1 MIMADVF
8 KILFIILGILITTVA
23 YWLLF
28 EALFRRV
35 VERASVV
42 YETNPYKVVILGLVV
57 GLPLFLV
64 SIGLLRSPAG
74 LKLLGAILMSG
85 VLLVGLL
92 GSAGLARLVG
102 GRLASAT
109 DSAFPWR
116 RVLRGGMVL
125 SITFV
130 LPVVGW
136 FFVLPLTLASGVGAV
151 ILSRTGRRVAEAAVA
166 PVVPAVNA

>member
-8 KILFIILGILITTVA
+8 KILFIVLGILIATVA

-28 EALFRRV
+28 EALFKRA

-42 YETNPYKVVILGLVV
+42 YEMYPYKVTLIGAVV
-57 GLPLFLV
+57 GVPLFLA
-64 SIGLLRSPAG
+64 SLALLNSAAG
-74 LKLLGAILMSG
+74 LKLAGAVLMSAL
-85 VLLVGLL
+85 LLVGLV
-92 GSAGLARLVG
+92 GSSGLARLVG
-102 GRLASAT
+102 VRLASAT
-109 DSAFPWR
+109 ASAYPWR
-116 RVLRGGMVL
+116 RVLRGGIVL

-151 ILSRTGRRVAEAAVA
+151 IVSRWGHGAAA
-166 PVVPAVNA
+166 TMPSAVPAASA

>member
-42 YETNPYKVVILGLVV
+42 YEANPYKVAVLGAVVGVPLFVASLGL
-57 GLPLFLV
+57 LN
-64 SIGLLRSPAG
+64 SAAG

-85 VLLVGLL
+85 LLLVGML

-102 GRLASAT
+102 ARLASAT
-109 DSAFPWR
+109 DSAYPWR
-116 RVLRGGMVL
+116 RVLRGGIVL

-130 LPVVGW
+130 LPIVGW
-136 FFVLPLTLASGVGAV
+136 FVVLPLTLASGVGAV
-151 ILSRTGRRVAEAAVA
+151 ILSRAGRRVPA
-166 PVVPAVNA
+166 PVPAVPAVNA

>member
-8 KILFIILGILITTVA
+8 KILFIILGTLITTVA

-35 VERASVV
+35 VERAAVV
-42 YETNPYKVVILGLVV
+42 YETSPYKVAILGTVV
-57 GLPLFLV
+57 GVPLFVAGL
-64 SIGLLRSPAG
+64 GLLNSAAG
-74 LKLLGAILMSG
+74 LKLFGAILVSG
-85 VLLVGLL
+85 LLLMGLL

-102 GRLASAT
+102 TRLASAA
-109 DSAFPWR
+109 DDAYPWR
-116 RVLRGGMVL
+116 RVLRGGAVL

-151 ILSRTGRRVAEAAVA
+151 ILSRWGHRA
-166 PVVPAVNA
+166 PQLAPPAVPAVNA

>member
-8 KILFIILGILITTVA
+8 KILFIILGTLITTVA

-42 YETNPYKVVILGLVV
+42 YETSPYKTAILGAVV
-57 GLPLFLV
+57 GVPLFVASL
-64 SIGLLRSPAG
+64 GLLNSAAG
-74 LKLLGAILMSG
+74 LKLFGAILMSG
-85 VLLVGLL
+85 LLLVGLL

-102 GRLASAT
+102 ARLASAT
-109 DSAFPWR
+109 DAAYPWR
-116 RVLRGGMVL
+116 RVLRGGVVL

-151 ILSRTGRRVAEAAVA
+151 ILSRWGRRAAQLVPPSV
-166 PVVPAVNA
+166 PVVNA

>member
-8 KILFIILGILITTVA
+8 KILFLILGVLIVTVA

-28 EALFRRV
+28 EALFRRI

-42 YETNPYKVVILGLVV
+42 YECNPCKVVMLGVLVSV
-57 GLPLFLV
+57 PLFLV
-64 SIGLLRSPAG
+64 SLGLLQSAAG
-74 LKLLGAILMSG
+74 LKLLGAVLVSG
-85 VLLVGLL
+85 ILLVGLL

-102 GRLASAT
+102 ARLVSAT
-109 DSAFPWR
+109 DGAYPWR
-116 RVLRGGMVL
+116 RVLRGGVVL

-151 ILSRTGRRVAEAAVA
+151 ILSRKGDAAAQPATTPVA
-166 PVVPAVNA
+166 PAANA

>member
-42 YETNPYKVVILGLVV
+42 YEANPYKVVLVGAIV
-57 GLPLFLV
+57 GVPLFLA
-64 SIGLLRSPAG
+64 SLGLLQSAAG
-74 LKLLGAILMSG
+74 LKLFGAVLMSAL
-85 VLLVGLL
+85 LLVGLI
-92 GSAGLARLVG
+92 GSAGLARLIG
-102 GRLASAT
+102 SRLASST
-109 DSAFPWR
+109 DSAYPWR
-116 RVLRGGMVL
+116 RVLRGGIVL

-151 ILSRTGRRVAEAAVA
+151 ILSRWGQRSAQIV
-166 PVVPAVNA
+166 PPAVPVANA

>member
-42 YETNPYKVVILGLVV
+42 YETSPYKVVLVGAVVGVPLFIASLGL
-57 GLPLFLV
+57 LQ
-64 SIGLLRSPAG
+64 SAAG
-74 LKLLGAILMSG
+74 LKLIGAVLMSAL
-85 VLLVGLL
+85 LLVGLI
-92 GSAGLARLVG
+92 GSAGLARLIG
-102 GRLASAT
+102 CRLASAT
-109 DSAFPWR
+109 DSAYPWR

-136 FFVLPLTLASGVGAV
+136 FVMLPLTLASGVGAL
-151 ILSRTGRRVAEAAVA
+151 ILSRWGQRAAQTV
-166 PVVPAVNA
+166 PPAVPVANA

>member
-8 KILFIILGILITTVA
+8 KILFIILGVLITTVA

-42 YETNPYKVVILGLVV
+42 YETSPYRVTIV
-57 GLPLFLV
+57 GAIVGVPLFLA
-64 SIGLLRSPAG
+64 SIGLLQSAAG
-74 LKLLGAILMSG
+74 LKLFGAILMSAL
-85 VLLVGLL
+85 LLVGLI
-92 GSAGLARLVG
+92 GSAGLARLIG
-102 GRLASAT
+102 NRLASAT
-109 DSAFPWR
+109 DSAYPWR
-116 RVLRGGMVL
+116 RVLRGGIVL

-151 ILSRTGRRVAEAAVA
+151 ILSRWGHRATQIAA
-166 PVVPAVNA
+166 PNVPAVNM